1 MVLLRKGFP
10 DSSTGKESACSAGD
24 PGLIPGW
31 GRSTR
36 EGIGYPLQYSWASL
50 VAQVVKNPPAMQE
63 TWVWS
68 LHWEDPLEK
77 ELDTTEQLSLS
88 LLRNSTSRMCKG
100 LAHEFLE
107 ADKTKICTVGQ
118 LARESGTVNGA
129 LQAQKS
135 SAGRIPSCSGEGSVF
150 CSFQTF
156 NWWDEAH
163 PHYGEQSVLL
173 KVHQLK
179 YKSPP
184 KHPHGDIQ
192 NNVWLP
198 VWALW
203 SSWVARHN
211 EPSHLLTMALTASSQ
226 PWLHNGITRRALETT
241 GHWGLNP
248 TKLNQK
254 YELDVKIFKRSWVV
268 FMYRK
273 VWEQSSDTTGPS
285 YHYDLPLYSSVD
297 SLQPCWAFFDHSEYT
312 HTHTHLPGM
321 HVSLPSEPSSST
333 LLQCHHI
340 CETFLDHPKQHS
352 SLISHPG
359 LFFSTTLSTPETL
372 VFLVIHCSYICPS
385 STRI

>member
-1 MVLLRKGFP
+1 MW
-10 DSSTGKESACSAGD
+10 D
-24 PGLIPGW
+24 
-31 GRSTR
+31 
-36 EGIGYPLQYSWASL
+36 
-50 VAQVVKNPPAMQE
+50 

-312 HTHTHLPGM
+312 HTHTHTHTPARDACLA
-321 HVSLPSEPSSST
+321 SFRA
-333 LLQCHHI
+333 LLQHPTPMPSYLWNLSWSPQATQQSHFSPWLI
-340 CETFLDHPKQHS
+340 FLHYT
-352 SLISHPG
+352 IN
-359 LFFSTTLSTPETL
+359 TWN
-372 VFLVIHCSYICPS
+372 
-385 STRI
+385 TRISSYSLFLYLSIFH